1 MWPLASLVERNIAV
15 TLSSDSPVVPA
26 NPKQWIE
33 ASINRPL
40 GSEEAVTQESAKYM
54 AAVSTITPGLPAEM
68 LVIANDFGYRPVM
81 GRD

>member
-1 MWPLASLVERNIAV
+1 MERGIEV

-40 GSEEAVTQESAKYM
+40 GSNEAVSEELAKHM
-54 AAVSTITPGLPAEM
+54 AAVSAITPGLPAGM
-68 LVIANDFGYRPVM
+68 LVIANDFGYRPVI